1 METITTN
8 KAFLLIIGV
17 LLLIGL
23 IRFLAQWTQ
32 KDYFDEHYDSEYD
45 PEKELG
51 IGAFQKPIEHKNQN
65 LIVLKHLE
73 NGLWADEKFAKQHN
87 IKNLSAVIATLN
99 KRGHMIG
106 YVKEGS
112 VKGYVLISK
121 TKTNKGDV
129 LKK

>member
-32 KDYFDEHYDSEYD
+32 RDYLDEHYDSEYD

-73 NGLWADEKFAKQHN
+73 NGLCADEKFAKQHN

>member
-1 METITTN
+1 METITTD

-23 IRFLAQWTQ
+23 IRFIAQWTQ
-32 KDYFDEHYDSEYD
+32 RDYFDEHYDSEYD

-73 NGLWADEKFAKQHN
+73 NGLVADEAFAKQHG
-87 IKNLSAVIATLN
+87 IKKLSAVISTLN
-99 KRGHMIG
+99 KRGHNIG
-106 YVKEGS
+106 YVKQGS
-112 VKGYVLISK
+112 VKGYVL
-121 TKTNKGDV
+121 
-129 LKK
+129 KK

>member
-32 KDYFDEHYDSEYD
+32 RDYFDEHYDSEYD

-73 NGLWADEKFAKQHN
+73 NGLVADEAFAKQHG
-87 IKNLSAVIATLN
+87 IKKLSAVISTLN
-99 KRGHMIG
+99 KRGHNIG
-106 YVKEGS
+106 YVKQGS
-112 VKGYVLISK
+112 VKGYVL
-121 TKTNKGDV
+121 
-129 LKK
+129 KK